1 VIPILALL
9 YAMQFGTL
17 HTLNYVHIMTGAFW
31 TSIDPFMELVVGPVP
46 GSLSIKGRAN
56 GFR

>member
-1 VIPILALL
+1 
-9 YAMQFGTL
+9 
-17 HTLNYVHIMTGAFW
+17 MTGAFW
-31 TSIDPFMELVVGPVP
+31 TSIDPFMELVIGPVL